1 MVIPN
6 FQLPISN
13 YQFPIVKRI
22 FVVLVS
28 ALLLVILPQLTPG
41 MRAEECVNYECLG
54 RKIADLEHDLQLSK
68 AATEPLEAE
77 VERLEA
83 EIASIGRQLAA
94 AAARIDELEK
104 NIIEREED
112 LSFQY
117 ALLSVRIRSYYKRTK
132 HFSPLLVFLSSGSA
146 TDVARNISY
155 QAAAASEDKRV
166 IVSVTSDLIELE
178 EDKASVEED
187 RKQLAALQS
196 QLDGQAEFF
205 RGEIA
210 GAKAYQQQLS
220 SQIAEL
226 TAKQQAILQGR
237 SGTFTSSVGEV
248 PVSSIP
254 CSGPPGSPVFCN
266 PGSGYFAVF
275 SFGAWTHRKGMS
287 QYGAKGRAE
296 AGQSANDIVNAY
308 YGRGPVGKDTG
319 GSISVSGY
327 GDLDFEGY
335 YLLGIAEMPSTWHME
350 ALKAQA
356 IAARSFA
363 YRYKTEGRTICPT
376 EACQVFSQSKANNPP
391 GEWRQAVEETRGQV
405 VEDVVAYYSST
416 AGAYLT
422 YPRAMWDTEGGQG
435 GEGFASRAWESK
447 AGSPWFYS
455 SWYTQTYRSGSATC
469 GRSHPWLSQE
479 EMADIL
485 NAWLVLSKGGDDR
498 VMPATINECPIGGVS
513 GNPYSMS
520 ELRDRA
526 NDLGGAYTSVSG
538 VSVVYSNGGETA
550 SVTFETNRGSV
561 TISGSEFKKAFN
573 LRAPGYIA
581 ILSPLFNLEK
591 T

>member
-1 MVIPN
+1 MKGV
-6 FQLPISN
+6 QISN
-13 YQFPIVKRI
+13 FKFLISDSFKRAI
-22 FVVLVS
+22 ICLFF
-28 ALLLVILPQLTPG
+28 VILLSVFGSQSW
-41 MRAEECVNYECLG
+41 AEDVPSLLELETQ
-54 RKIADLEHDLQLSK
+54 IADLKRALELSV
-68 AATEPLEAE
+68 AATTPLEAE
-77 VERLEA
+77 VERLEGQ
-83 EIASIGRQLAA
+83 ITGIKRQLGAA
-94 AAARIDELEK
+94 ARRIDELEQS
-104 NIIEREED
+104 IVEREED

-132 HFSPLLVFLSSGSA
+132 HFSPLLIFLSSA
-146 TDVARNISY
+146 NAADVARSISY
-155 QAAAASEDKRV
+155 QAAAASEDKRI
-166 IVSVTSDLIELE
+166 IVSVTGDLIALE

-187 RKQLAALQS
+187 RKQLSALQA
-196 QLDGQAEFF
+196 QLDREAEFF
-205 RGEIA
+205 LGEIA
-210 GAKAYQQQLS
+210 GAKAYQKQLT

-254 CSGPPGSPVFCN
+254 CSGPPGSPVFCS
-266 PGSGYFAVF
+266 PGGGYFAAF

-287 QYGAKGRAE
+287 QYGARGRAE
-296 AGQSANDIVNAY
+296 AGQSANDILSAY
-308 YGRGPVGKDTG
+308 YGKNPVGKDSG

-327 GDLDFEGY
+327 GNLDFEGY
-335 YLLGIAEMPSTWHME
+335 YLLGIAEMPSNWPME
-350 ALKAQA
+350 ALRAQA

-376 EACQVFSQSKANNPP
+376 EACQVFLKSKADNPP

-405 VEDVVAYYSST
+405 IEDVITYYSST
-416 AGAYLT
+416 SGAFLT
-422 YPRAMWDTEGGQG
+422 YPRAMWDTTDGQG

-485 NAWLVLSKGGDDR
+485 NARVVLSQVSDDR
-498 VMPATINECPIGGVS
+498 VMPVTINECPIGGVS
-513 GNPYSMS
+513 GNPYSMA

-526 NDLGGAYTSVSG
+526 NDLGGAYTSISA
-538 VSVVYSNGGETA
+538 VSVVYSDSGETA
-550 SVTFETNRGSV
+550 SVKLETNRGTV
-561 TISGSEFKKAFN
+561 TISGSDFKEAFN

-581 ILSPLFNLEK
+581 IYSPLFNVEK